1 MPVYSIY
8 TITANCQD
16 CYRCVRE
23 CPVGAIRIS
32 GGQAKIVQEL
42 CVRCGTCVKECPQRA
57 KTVRSDLEA
66 ARALVAGARPVIASV
81 APAFA
86 ARYPGPLA
94 ARLPSALRRL
104 GFSMCAETA
113 EGARYVTAKSIGPGA
128 PGDPA
133 ASAPRAPGRGG
144 VCTACP
150 AVVNYVEKYRPE
162 MLDELIPVVSPMVAH
177 GRMLKAA
184 RPGSAVVFIGPCAA
198 KKDELLRPENAGA
211 VDLALTFAE
220 LAQWLAEERVAVEDC
235 SESGF
240 DQFADA
246 GLARL
251 FPVSGGMLKTGG
263 LAADGLDGSVFPV
276 TGADEV
282 KNLFA
287 GRPGEGVRTVEPLF
301 CRGGCVM
308 GPAFDGPGSFVER
321 RAAVIAWAARRRPEG
336 PPGPGEVTFRADFK
350 DDGQRPDEVSDAQ
363 IDKVLEATG
372 KLNPDFQLNCGAC
385 GYLTC
390 RDSAAAVIRG
400 MAEPEMCIP
409 YMKRL
414 AQQRTDRIMETSP
427 NGIVVVD
434 SELAIVK
441 MNSAFQRMFMCGSGI
456 LGRRISYLVN
466 AEGFEKLQG
475 GEEGQFESIR
485 TKYGIR
491 YHEILYPIREERQY
505 VGIYSDISKVR
516 FDAGQLDVIKSQ
528 TLMHARE
535 FLEHQVRFAQEM
547 AHFLGKSAAQS
558 EEIARRI
565 ISLYDTGDGDGP
577 EGIDGPGGRGGRG
590 PGGSGGS
597 GGSGGFGGPGGR
609 GPGGAGGAGGA
620 GGPVK

>member
-1 MPVYSIY
+1 MTHSIY

-57 KTVRSDLEA
+57 KTVRSDLEEA
-66 ARALVAGARPVIASV
+66 KALVAGAAPVIASV
-81 APAFA
+81 APSFA
-86 ARYPGPLA
+86 ARFPGPLA
-94 ARLPSALRRL
+94 WRLPSALRRL
-104 GFSMCAETA
+104 GFSKCAETA
-113 EGARYVTAKSIGPGA
+113 EGAFYATAKSLA
-128 PGDPA
+128 PGGP
-133 ASAPRAPGRGG
+133 GG

-150 AVVNYVEKYRPE
+150 AVVNYVEKYRSE
-162 MLDELIPVVSPMVAH
+162 RLDALVPVVSPMVAH
-177 GRMLKAA
+177 GRLLKAA
-184 RPGSAVVFIGPCAA
+184 FPEALVAFIGPCAA
-198 KKDELLRPENAGA
+198 KKDEIARPENAGA

-220 LAQWLAEERVAVEDC
+220 LDRWLEDEGVAVEDC

-240 DQFADA
+240 DAFSDP

-263 LAADGLDGSVFPV
+263 LVADGLAADVFPAD
-276 TGADEV
+276 GPDEV
-282 KNLFA
+282 KNLFSPG
-287 GRPGEGVRTVEPLF
+287 GRLGGKTVEPLF

-308 GPAFDGPGSFVER
+308 GPAFGGGGTFYER
-321 RAAVIAWAARRRPEG
+321 RAAVIAWASAPRPA
-336 PPGPGEVTFRADFK
+336 PPGPPAEVPFRAEFLPDQRKLEEVTESQVND
-350 DDGQRPDEVSDAQ
+350 
-363 IDKVLEATG
+363 VLERTG

-385 GYLTC
+385 GYLSC
-390 RDSAAAVIRG
+390 RDNASAVIRG

-427 NGIVVVD
+427 NGIVVLD
-434 SELAIVK
+434 SELCMLK
-441 MNSAFQRMFMCGSGI
+441 MNSAFQKMFMCNNGI

-466 AEGFEKLQG
+466 SEGFEKLQEG
-475 GEEGQFESIR
+475 GAEKFESIKS
-485 TKYGIR
+485 KYGIR
-491 YHEILYPIREERQY
+491 YHEILYPIREAGQY
-505 VGIYSDISKVR
+505 VGIYADISKVR
-516 FDAGQLDVIKSQ
+516 FDPGQLDVIKSQ

-565 ISLYDTGDGDGP
+565 ISLYDTEEP
-577 EGIDGPGGRGGRG
+577 EGGE
-590 PGGSGGS
+590 S
-597 GGSGGFGGPGGR
+597 
-609 GPGGAGGAGGA
+609 
-620 GGPVK
+620 K